1 MTMVYAALVGVAVM
15 LASVGAAAQPS
26 QVIIVR
32 HAERA
37 ADPSGDPSLS
47 PDGVARADLLAQTLG
62 VSNIRAIITTHFK
75 RTQETAAPLAQRLG
89 ITPAVI
95 PIRRGEL
102 TAQINEVVQAV
113 QQTAG
118 VVLVV
123 GHSDTVPGIVARLST
138 SQPMKLCETSFSN
151 LFIATPGAAALQLKY
166 GKPDAAPGPGC
177 Q

>member
-1 MTMVYAALVGVAVM
+1 MGYTALAGLAMVLAAF
-15 LASVGAAAQPS
+15 GAAAQPS

-47 PDGVARADLLAQTLG
+47 PDGVARAALLAQTLG
-62 VSNIRAIITTHFK
+62 ASNVRTIITTHFK
-75 RTQETAAPLAQRLG
+75 RTQETAAPLAQQQG

-102 TAQINEVVQAV
+102 AAHISEVVQAAR
-113 QQTAG
+113 QAAG

-123 GHSDTVPGIVARLST
+123 GHSDTVPGIVAGLSK

-151 LFIATPGAAALQLKY
+151 IFIATLGLAALQLKY
-166 GKPDAAPGPGC
+166 GKPDVAPGPGC